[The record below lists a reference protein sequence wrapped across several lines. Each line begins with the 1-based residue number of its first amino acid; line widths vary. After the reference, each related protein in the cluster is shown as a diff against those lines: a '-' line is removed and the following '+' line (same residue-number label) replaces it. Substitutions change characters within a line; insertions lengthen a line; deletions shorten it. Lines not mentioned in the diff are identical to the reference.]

1 MFNSDFVGLVH
12 LWCRFM
18 GRGNIHL
25 YTGSGEGK
33 SLTAFGLALRAVG
46 HGYKVVIIQFL
57 KGRKDVG
64 EYKIKD
70 RLSPEYEIYQFGREE
85 FIDLSKPTPIDYE
98 LAKMGLEFAWN
109 ALKSRPRVLV
119 LDEINLA
126 VAAGLI
132 KVEDVLSLIDT
143 VPDETVVVL
152 TGRNAPEKLIERA
165 DLVTEMVE
173 VKHPFYIG
181 IPARRGIE
189 Y

>member
-1 MFNSDFVGLVH
+1 
-12 LWCRFM
+12 M

-57 KGRKDVG
+57 KGRRDVG
-64 EYKIKD
+64 EYKVKD

-85 FIDLSKPTPIDYE
+85 FIDLSKPMQVDYE
-98 LAKMGLEFAWN
+98 LARMGLKFAWE
-109 ALKSRPRVLV
+109 ALKKNPRVLV

-126 VAAGLI
+126 VYSGLLE
-132 KVEDVLSLIDT
+132 VEDVLSLLDA

-152 TGRNAPEKLIERA
+152 TGRNAPRSLIDRA

-173 VKHPFYIG
+173 VKHPFYMG
-181 IPARRGIE
+181 VPARRGIE